1 MNTPLPVAVEP
12 RLRAAAA
19 WPLIAPILPPDGR
32 PLDRVSSDGALPPS
46 PLPPLRRG
54 VALTLV
60 PLEAGAARPGDAELP
75 LVLVRPPPP
84 LAAWPLEA
92 GALRP
97 LLDDEPPSVERRCAA
112 SLPAEKAASATTMR
126 NGAPRLMCATP
137 VSSAFLL

>member
-46 PLPPLRRG
+46 PLPLRRG

-97 LLDDEPPSVERRCAA
+97 LLDDEPPSVGRRCAA
-112 SLPAEKAASATTMR
+112 RPPVETAASATTIGI
-126 NGAPRLMCATP
+126 GAPRPMCATP
-137 VSSAFLL
+137 VS